1 MNFTVAKD
9 AMAQQSVRP
18 EPTSGTLT
26 KRVISAVIMLPVA
39 LAAMWTGGW
48 LFALLVGLCA
58 ALMYWE
64 WHGLPVQ
71 GGASRRTLAWHA
83 GIVGSFVGPPL
94 AVAFGGPASLAV
106 GVGLAALLGLLLA
119 IEGGK
124 HQAFRW
130 AGFFYIYV
138 SSVAMAWLR
147 EAPLLGLETVIWVFA
162 IVVVTDSGAYFS
174 GRTIG
179 GPKLAPRISPK
190 KTWAGLIGGMIGAA
204 AVGTAAALILELD
217 STVAIATLSAGF
229 AVVAQLGDLLISKA
243 KRKFGVKDSSN
254 LIPGHGGVLDRLDGF
269 LAAALALAII
279 AAIGGGSPLIWL

>member
-18 EPTSGTLT
+18 EPTSGTLA

-39 LAAMWTGGW
+39 LAAVWMGGW
-48 LFALLVGLCA
+48 FFAFLAGLCA

-71 GGASRRTLAWHA
+71 GVTRRRTLAWHA
-83 GIVGSFVGPPL
+83 GIVGSFIGPPL
-94 AVAFGGPASLAV
+94 AVAFGGPASLAI

-119 IEGGK
+119 IGGRE
-124 HQAFRW
+124 HRAFRW

-138 SSVAMAWLR
+138 CSVAMVWLR
-147 EAPLLGLETVIWVFA
+147 EAPLLGLETVTWVFA

-243 KRKFGVKDSSN
+243 KRTFGVKDSSN

-269 LAAALALAII
+269 LAAALALALV